1 MRLYSA
7 AMSLT
12 PESRARGCLLG
23 LAAGNALGLA
33 AAGLERPDIPAS
45 PYGAD
50 VALALIEA
58 EELLQPEFDLQR
70 LAHRWVDW
78 SRRDGRGMDD
88 WTRIALDHVADFD
101 GPPEAIAGPPGNGGI
116 APTIPVALATASQ
129 PDNLVNGS
137 FHLGYLLHPDQR
149 CGWSAVAVNAAIA
162 CFLQGITDFIPE
174 VIEVLK
180 QNSAPEELIAAV
192 RRVPL
197 EKREALPVTGPEA
210 QLAVSSVEIGLWF
223 ARHESRLERGLTGLV
238 NAGGD
243 SDTNGAIAGALLG
256 ARDGEDAIP
265 AEWIA
270 RIPGTDRIRELA
282 NRLVGM

>member
-1 MRLYSA
+1 
-7 AMSLT
+7 MSLT

-23 LAAGNALGLA
+23 MAAGNALGIA
-33 AAGLERPDIPAS
+33 AEAPERLESPAS
-45 PYGAD
+45 PHGAA

-70 LAHRWVDW
+70 LAHRWIDW
-78 SRRDGRGMDD
+78 SRRDGRGIGD
-88 WTRIALDHVADFD
+88 WTRNALDHIAEFD
-101 GPPEAIAGPPGNGGI
+101 GPPEALTGPPGNGGI

-129 PDNLVNGS
+129 PDNLVSGS
-137 FHLGYLLHPDQR
+137 FHLGYLLYPDQR

-180 QNSAPEELIAAV
+180 QNSAPEELLAAV

-197 EKREALPVTGPEA
+197 EKREALPITGPDGS
-210 QLAVSSVEIGLWF
+210 LAVSAVEIGLWL
-223 ARHESRLERGLTGLV
+223 ARNESRLERGLTWLV

-243 SDTNGAIAGALLG
+243 AGTNGAIAGALLG

-265 AEWIA
+265 AGWVS
-270 RIPGTDRIRELA
+270 RIPGADRIRELA
-282 NRLVGM
+282 NRLTGL